1 MPIKYKIDILASLK
15 AAGYTTYR
23 IRKEKIFGE
32 ATLQKFRCGELVS
45 WDNIETLCKLLN
57 LQIGD
62 ILEFKQQ

>member
-1 MPIKYKIDILASLK
+1 MPVKYKIDILAKLK
-15 AAGYTTYR
+15 EAGYTTYR

-32 ATLQKFRCGELVS
+32 ATLQKLRHGEPVS

-62 ILEFKQQ
+62 ILKIEQ